1 MDFVSK
7 ASEELGADDR
17 SEVCDD
23 IVRNYV
29 DEYASFFILCA
40 FSKRLHEPFSYG
52 DLYNPE
58 LEDYINF
65 QETLELWEDEEAED
79 LGEIIVYG
87 LFNYCIDSTGKFPYK
102 SQEFYH
108 NLWKKNIVTGMKAL
122 KMRNPFA

>member
-79 LGEIIVYG
+79 SMVFSIIVLIVLENSPISHKSSITIYG
-87 LFNYCIDSTGKFPYK
+87 KRIL
-102 SQEFYH
+102 
-108 NLWKKNIVTGMKAL
+108 
-122 KMRNPFA
+122 